1 MVSLVVGGWCS
12 GRKLWSTAGTFGRC
26 LCPCTFPGYHPGA
39 MTTDVDAKCLET
51 FPAWLRSLGDDSE
64 RLLGLITD
72 PSVPDGARRVLA
84 GGLNYLFKSLDL
96 IPDGI
101 DDIGFLD
108 DAFVLRV
115 AAALASRENLGS
127 VDPDKL
133 EPVTRLANDVDLLK
147 QFLGDDY
154 HRLESYVSGLR
165 RGAARGRSVEDIVT
179 NPSVMNEFVS
189 DVRGFARNYTPPS
202 FAREEKNLIKL
213 RAFFDAKLP
222 R

>member
-1 MVSLVVGGWCS
+1 MSEAKYLD
-12 GRKLWSTAGTFGRC
+12 
-26 LCPCTFPGYHPGA
+26 TFPN
-39 MTTDVDAKCLET
+39 
-51 FPAWLRSLGDDSE
+51 WLRSLGDDAE
-64 RLLGLITD
+64 ALAGLLSAEG
-72 PSVPDGARRVLA
+72 SGEGAKAAVA

-115 AAALASRENLGS
+115 AAEIASGEGDVDGDSLKTLAS
-127 VDPDKL
+127 
-133 EPVTRLANDVDLLK
+133 LANDCEMIRE
-147 QFLGDDY
+147 F
-154 HRLESYVSGLR
+154 LESDYERLRTYVRGLR
-165 RGAARGRSVEDIVT
+165 KGAARGRTVTDILSDAEVRD
-179 NPSVMNEFVS
+179 ELVS
-189 DVRGFARNYTPPS
+189 DVRGFAKSYEPPA